1 MRVPT
6 ILIIED
12 FPEIT
17 EAITLSFRI
26 RWPEARIVS
35 SASGAAGVEMAE
47 TEAPD
52 VVILDLGLPDIS
64 GFDVIKGIRRFSAVP
79 ILVLT
84 VRSEET
90 SIVKALESGADDYVV
105 KPFKQ
110 LELLARVQ
118 ALIRRQMANPD
129 AELSVGDLKFN
140 TANQVLYKGANEIN
154 VTRTEGLILAQL
166 MRNAG
171 NVVTHSS
178 LADAIWGSD
187 YPDAEKSI
195 KVHIRRLREKLE
207 DDPGKPRLIQTKPGM
222 GYFLN
227 KTA

>member
-6 ILIIED
+6 ILIVED
-12 FPEIT
+12 FAEIT
-17 EAITLSFRI
+17 EAITLSFKI

-35 SASGAAGVEMAE
+35 SASGAAGIEMAE
-47 TEAPD
+47 TESPD

-64 GFDVIKGIRRFSAVP
+64 GFDVIKRIRSFSTIP

-90 SIVKALESGADDYVV
+90 SVVKALESGADDYVV

-118 ALIRRQMANPD
+118 ALIRRQAVNPD
-129 AELSVGDLKFN
+129 AELTAGQLKYN
-140 TANQVLYKGANEIN
+140 TANHVLYKSGREVNI
-154 VTRTEGLILAQL
+154 TRTEGIILAQL
-166 MRNAG
+166 MRSAG
-171 NVVTHSS
+171 NVVTHAA
-178 LADAIWGSD
+178 LADAIWGSSD
-187 YPDAEKSI
+187 PDAEKSI

-207 DDPGKPRLIQTKPGM
+207 DDPAKPRLIGTKAGV

-227 KTA
+227 KGD